1 MHQADAK
8 RALAILAGFG
18 GVFHPR
24 MIHRRQPHRDAP
36 AFGFFDICRNVV
48 EPRARAAHGG
58 KKFRRMMRF
67 QIGHAVRD
75 VGIRGGV
82 RFAEAEAGEF
92 LDHLPGFFALVLCQS
107 HHSGSLVKF
116 STQAVVISLA

>member
-1 MHQADAK
+1 
-8 RALAILAGFG
+8 
-18 GVFHPR
+18 

-36 AFGFFDICRNVV
+36 ALGFFNVRGNV
-48 EPRARAAHGG
+48 IEACAGAAHSG
-58 KKFRRMMRF
+58 KKFRGMMRF

-107 HHSGSLVKF
+107 HHSGSLVKL
-116 STQAVVISLA
+116 SAQTVVISLAGILYGSPPHDIGFG